1 MTFRDQLVD
10 PKHFDH
16 ILTMP
21 EQKIVFP
28 KLYPPRTQT
37 SVDTEFPLQPK
48 DCKGCDVNQVYH
60 TLPRVQLSPGVK
72 DSIYGYPRSKE
83 VSGPRSI
90 AKQLYWQKTKDE
102 RYPWIYQYKP
112 IDSLYG
118 QDFSEFNDVGRRYSY
133 QYKPY
138 PFIDRFD
145 REIVDY
151 SKTFLPFPDIKRW
164 TSSEP
169 QKEYNENGIYW
180 SRKDCADRSFNRNS
194 CRLGV
199 EEPEQIID
207 QYRWKLP

>member
-1 MTFRDQLVD
+1 MSFRDSKTD

-16 ILTMP
+16 ILTTP

-28 KLYPPRTQT
+28 KLYPPTTQT

-48 DCKGCDVNQVYH
+48 NCGKCNVNQIYH
-60 TLPRVQLSPGVK
+60 TLPRVQFAPDK
-72 DSIYGYPRSKE
+72 DSVFGYPRSKE

-90 AKQLYWQKTKDE
+90 AKQLYWEKTQKE

-112 IDSLYG
+112 VDSLYG
-118 QDFSEFNDVGRRYSY
+118 QDVSEFNDVGRRYSY

-151 SKTFLPFPDIKRW
+151 SKTFLPYPDISRW
-164 TSSEP
+164 TKSKPPEDFN
-169 QKEYNENGIYW
+169 QNGIYW
-180 SRKDCADRSFNRNS
+180 KRQDCADPSFRTNNCHR
-194 CRLGV
+194 GV
-199 EEPEQIID
+199 EEPNQIID
-207 QYRWKLP
+207 QYKWVLP